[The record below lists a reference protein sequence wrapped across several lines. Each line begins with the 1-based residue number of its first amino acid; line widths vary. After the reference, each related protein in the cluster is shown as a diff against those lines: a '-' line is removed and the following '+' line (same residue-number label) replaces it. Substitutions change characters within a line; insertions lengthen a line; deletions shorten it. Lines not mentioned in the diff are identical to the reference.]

1 MTTSSLPAGSR
12 SRASH
17 FQQQENEKVQPITVT
32 SGRKCCEQFG
42 RFAPDGSWAKTFSEL
57 LVGTED
63 WFSSRCTLTW
73 KLRGTKSRRLYFQLV
88 ASAPRTYDTEHGLL
102 PTVQTQGLKVCEN
115 GKTVFAPI
123 GMLPTPRTTDV
134 GRGAVKDV
142 KFENGTYFRENKKGV
157 RFGVNI
163 TDVIASG
170 LLPTPTTT
178 DWNTALTPEQA
189 AKYRSKRPNAQAL
202 TQLRKLAVD
211 GLLPTPTAN
220 DGKNA
225 TLPESQKYR
234 ISLVAEIMKMDVPNF
249 LPTPKANDYRS
260 GMANRVGTAH
270 TQQLNDTMAYHAG
283 KTSQLNPLFVS
294 DMMGFPIMWCD
305 I

>member
-17 FQQQENEKVQPITVT
+17 FQQPENGKVQPITVT
-32 SGRKCCEQFG
+32 SGRKCLEQFG
-42 RFAPDGSWAKTFSEL
+42 KLVPDGSWAKTFSEL
-57 LVGTED
+57 LIGRED

-73 KLRGTKSRRLYFQLV
+73 KLRGTKSMRLYFQLV
-88 ASAPRTYDTEHGLL
+88 AYVPRTYDTEHGLL

-134 GRGAVKDV
+134 GRGTVKDV

-170 LLPTPTTT
+170 LLPTPT
-178 DWNTALTPEQA
+178 
-189 AKYRSKRPNAQAL
+189 
-202 TQLRKLAVD
+202 
-211 GLLPTPTAN
+211 AN

-225 TLPESQKYR
+225 ILPESQKER
-234 ISLVAEIMKMDVPNF
+234 TSLVAEAMKYKTD
-249 LPTPKANDYRS
+249 
-260 GMANRVGTAH
+260 G
-270 TQQLNDTMAYHAG
+270 Q
-283 KTSQLNPLFVS
+283 TSQLNPLFVQE
-294 DMMGFPIMWCD
+294 MMGLPYLWTELPFQSGDQNQSKPTETR
-305 I
+305 